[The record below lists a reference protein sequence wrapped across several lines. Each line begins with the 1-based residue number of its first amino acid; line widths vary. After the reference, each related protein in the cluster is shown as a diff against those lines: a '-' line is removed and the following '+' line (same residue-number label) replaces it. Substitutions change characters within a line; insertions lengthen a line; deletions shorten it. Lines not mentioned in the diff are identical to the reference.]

1 MRKLQK
7 AAAIGLTLVCVATG
21 VAATAGG
28 QGDPLITLS
37 YVNETILPNI
47 RKETEAYAQEQK
59 NQLAME
65 FGKLLESQGGQQS
78 GQTQSSSYTVVTL
91 SKGQKLHLELG
102 SEVLLRVGSATAGAK
117 ENPALVDMTTGE
129 NLNNGG
135 TLVQNHLYLS
145 TMTEHYVTAGS
156 DTVKVLVR
164 GGYTIG

>member
-1 MRKLQK
+1 MRKSQK
-7 AAAIGLTLVCVATG
+7 AVAVVLTLICVATG

-28 QGDPLITLS
+28 QDDPLITLS

-47 RKETEAYAQEQK
+47 RKETETYAQEQK
-59 NQLAME
+59 TQLAME
-65 FGKLLESQGGQQS
+65 FGKLLESQGGQQP
-78 GQTQSSSYTVVTL
+78 GQNQGSSYAVVTL
-91 SKGQKLHLELG
+91 SKGQTLHLELG

-135 TLVQNHLYLS
+135 ALVQNHLYLS

-156 DTVKVLVR
+156 DVVKVLVR
-164 GGYTIG
+164 GGYTIV